1 MEPGFGVE
9 ARLGDHLVRVGTTE
23 WLRRAGIDAS
33 PLELEAEKLAEKG
46 RTPSFVAID
55 GRLAGLI
62 AVADRPTE
70 EAKQAVSDLQKL
82 GIRVAMVTGDRATTA
97 RAVAEELGIK
107 TVFAEVK
114 PEEKAK
120 IVLEQRSTGGLVA
133 MVGDGINDAPAL
145 AVADVGIAVAGG
157 TDIAAAAADVALL
170 RGGIAGLPRALR
182 LARATLKTI
191 RQNLFWAFFYNVI
204 GIPIAAGLLYP
215 LTGWLLS
222 PILASLAMSFSSV
235 SVLGNSLRLRSFGR
249 PRGSAPAGDIRR
261 GDAVLSR
268 SVAPGGAGG

>member
-1 MEPGFGVE
+1 MQPGFGVE

-249 PRGSAPAGDIRR
+249 LRGSAPAGDIRR